1 MTDKMTV
8 AIAAGGTAGHINPAL
23 ALAEELRDRGHHVVF
38 VGQSR
43 KLEGRLVPEAGFDF
57 VPITVTGFDRS
68 RPWTALTSL
77 WRVNKAKR
85 ALANHFSKVG
95 KPDAAIGFGAY
106 VEVPLL
112 GWCKGAGVPYLLHEQ
127 NSVPGLAN
135 KMMNSHAARV
145 CISVPAARSV
155 FEREGD
161 PDHVLMTGNPVRRS
175 VIEGDRDRGRK
186 ALGVPED
193 ATLLL
198 VFGGSLGAQHLNE
211 RVTSLKNELLSRK
224 NLYVL
229 HSTGADGFEETERAL
244 ALTPEEAKRYRVQPY
259 IDNMGDMLAAADLV
273 LSRSGASSVAEIAA
287 LAVPRCSCRIRM
299 RRPTT
304 KPPMLVIWSTPGP
317 ACSAPMPI
325 STVLPLPMSCC
336 TWSMT
341 RRRATPCVRRRVVWL
356 RIEPPLFWRM
366 R

>member
-1 MTDKMTV
+1 MTRGRVYEGITMTDKMTV

-85 ALANHFSKVG
+85 ALASHFSKVG

-145 CISVPAARSV
+145 CISVPAARAV
-155 FEREGD
+155 FERDFE
-161 PDHVLMTGNPVRRS
+161 PVSAEAVARAREVLLACREVVCCVRAFGTGNARNAELLDAARETGIPVRHES
-175 VIEGDRDRGRK
+175 PHRK
-186 ALGVPED
+186 
-193 ATLLL
+193 
-198 VFGGSLGAQHLNE
+198 
-211 RVTSLKNELLSRK
+211 
-224 NLYVL
+224 
-229 HSTGADGFEETERAL
+229 
-244 ALTPEEAKRYRVQPY
+244 
-259 IDNMGDMLAAADLV
+259 
-273 LSRSGASSVAEIAA
+273 
-287 LAVPRCSCRIRM
+287 
-299 RRPTT
+299 
-304 KPPMLVIWSTPGP
+304 
-317 ACSAPMPI
+317 
-325 STVLPLPMSCC
+325 
-336 TWSMT
+336 
-341 RRRATPCVRRRVVWL
+341 
-356 RIEPPLFWRM
+356 
-366 R
+366 

>member
-85 ALANHFSKVG
+85 ALASHFSKVG

-112 GWCKGAGVPYLLHEQ
+112 GWCKDAGVPYLLHEQ

-135 KMMNSHAARV
+135 KMMNSH
-145 CISVPAARSV
+145 
-155 FEREGD
+155 
-161 PDHVLMTGNPVRRS
+161 
-175 VIEGDRDRGRK
+175 
-186 ALGVPED
+186 
-193 ATLLL
+193 
-198 VFGGSLGAQHLNE
+198 GS
-211 RVTSLKNELLSRK
+211 
-224 NLYVL
+224 
-229 HSTGADGFEETERAL
+229 
-244 ALTPEEAKRYRVQPY
+244 EAV
-259 IDNMGDMLAAADLV
+259 
-273 LSRSGASSVAEIAA
+273 AS
-287 LAVPRCSCRIRM
+287 
-299 RRPTT
+299 
-304 KPPMLVIWSTPGP
+304 
-317 ACSAPMPI
+317 
-325 STVLPLPMSCC
+325 
-336 TWSMT
+336 
-341 RRRATPCVRRRVVWL
+341 
-356 RIEPPLFWRM
+356 
-366 R
+366 

>member
-43 KLEGRLVPEAGFDF
+43 KLEGRLVPESGFDF

-85 ALANHFSKVG
+85 ALASHFSKVG

-145 CISVPAARSV
+145 CISVPAARAV

-175 VIEGDRDRGRK
+175 VIEGDRARGRK

-211 RVTSLKNELLSRK
+211 RAVSLKNELLSI
-224 NLYVL
+224 
-229 HSTGADGFEETERAL
+229 G
-244 ALTPEEAKRYRVQPY
+244 
-259 IDNMGDMLAAADLV
+259 
-273 LSRSGASSVAEIAA
+273 
-287 LAVPRCSCRIRM
+287 
-299 RRPTT
+299 
-304 KPPMLVIWSTPGP
+304 
-317 ACSAPMPI
+317 
-325 STVLPLPMSCC
+325 
-336 TWSMT
+336 
-341 RRRATPCVRRRVVWL
+341 
-356 RIEPPLFWRM
+356 
-366 R
+366 

>member
-85 ALANHFSKVG
+85 ALASHFSKVG
-95 KPDAAIGFGAY
+95 KPDAAVGFGAY

-175 VIEGDRDRGRK
+175 VIEGDRARGRK
-186 ALGVPED
+186 FPR
-193 ATLLL
+193 TL
-198 VFGGSLGAQHLNE
+198 
-211 RVTSLKNELLSRK
+211 RCC
-224 NLYVL
+224 
-229 HSTGADGFEETERAL
+229 
-244 ALTPEEAKRYRVQPY
+244 
-259 IDNMGDMLAAADLV
+259 
-273 LSRSGASSVAEIAA
+273 SS
-287 LAVPRCSCRIRM
+287 LAVHLAPSTSTSAWFRSKTSCFRARTSMCCIRRVPTAL
-299 RRPTT
+299 RRP
-304 KPPMLVIWSTPGP
+304 
-317 ACSAPMPI
+317 SA
-325 STVLPLPMSCC
+325 L
-336 TWSMT
+336 
-341 RRRATPCVRRRVVWL
+341 
-356 RIEPPLFWRM
+356 WR
-366 R
+366 

>member
-1 MTDKMTV
+1 MTRGRVYEGITMTDKMTV

-85 ALANHFSKVG
+85 ALARHFSKVG

-112 GWCKGAGVPYLLHEQ
+112 GWCKDAGVPYLLHEQ

-145 CISVPAARSV
+145 CISVPAARAV

-161 PDHVLMTGNPVRRS
+161 PDHVLMPGNPVRRS
-175 VIEGDRDRGRK
+175 VIEGARARGRK
-186 ALGVPED
+186 TLGVPED

-211 RVTSLKNELLSRK
+211 RVASLKSEQLPRET
-224 NLYVL
+224 LYIL
-229 HSTGADGFEETERAL
+229 HSAICWLRPIWCA
-244 ALTPEEAKRYRVQPY
+244 RVP
-259 IDNMGDMLAAADLV
+259 
-273 LSRSGASSVAEIAA
+273 
-287 LAVPRCSCRIRM
+287 VPRAWPRSPRLPCPRYSCRIRTP
-299 RRPTT
+299 RPTT
-304 KPPMLVIWSTPGP
+304 RPRMRATWSMPAP
-317 ACSAPMPI
+317 ACFAPMPI
-325 STVLPLPMSCC
+325 SMPLPLPTSCC
-336 TWSMT
+336 T
-341 RRRATPCVRRRVVWL
+341 
-356 RIEPPLFWRM
+356 
-366 R
+366 

>member
-43 KLEGRLVPEAGFDF
+43 KLEGRLVPESGFDF

-85 ALANHFSKVG
+85 ALASHFSKVG

-145 CISVPAARSV
+145 CISVPAARAV

-175 VIEGDRDRGRK
+175 VIEGDRARGR
-186 ALGVPED
+186 
-193 ATLLL
+193 
-198 VFGGSLGAQHLNE
+198 
-211 RVTSLKNELLSRK
+211 
-224 NLYVL
+224 
-229 HSTGADGFEETERAL
+229 
-244 ALTPEEAKRYRVQPY
+244 
-259 IDNMGDMLAAADLV
+259 
-273 LSRSGASSVAEIAA
+273 
-287 LAVPRCSCRIRM
+287 
-299 RRPTT
+299 
-304 KPPMLVIWSTPGP
+304 
-317 ACSAPMPI
+317 
-325 STVLPLPMSCC
+325 
-336 TWSMT
+336 
-341 RRRATPCVRRRVVWL
+341 
-356 RIEPPLFWRM
+356 
-366 R
+366 

>member
-1 MTDKMTV
+1 
-8 AIAAGGTAGHINPAL
+8 
-23 ALAEELRDRGHHVVF
+23 
-38 VGQSR
+38 
-43 KLEGRLVPEAGFDF
+43 
-57 VPITVTGFDRS
+57 
-68 RPWTALTSL
+68 
-77 WRVNKAKR
+77 
-85 ALANHFSKVG
+85 
-95 KPDAAIGFGAY
+95 
-106 VEVPLL
+106 
-112 GWCKGAGVPYLLHEQ
+112 
-127 NSVPGLAN
+127 
-135 KMMNSHAARV
+135 MMNSHAARV

-175 VIEGDRDRGRK
+175 VIEGDRARGRK

-211 RVTSLKNELLSRK
+211 RVVSLKNELLSRK

-287 LAVPRCSCRIRM
+287 LAVPSVLV
-299 RRPTT
+299 PYPHATADHQTT
-304 KPPMLVIWSTPGP
+304 NARYLVDAGAGVLCADADIDG
-317 ACSAPMPI
+317 SAFADE
-325 STVLPLPMSCC
+325 LLH
-336 TWSMT
+336 WSMT

-356 RIEPPLFWRM
+356 RIGLPLFWPM

>member
-1 MTDKMTV
+1 MTV
-8 AIAAGGTAGHINPAL
+8 GTALCSWASRASSRVVWSPRLGLILCP
-23 ALAEELRDRGHHVVF
+23 LR
-38 VGQSR
+38 S
-43 KLEGRLVPEAGFDF
+43 P
-57 VPITVTGFDRS
+57 GFDRS

-85 ALANHFSKVG
+85 AIASHFSKVG

-112 GWCKGAGVPYLLHEQ
+112 GWCKDAGVPYLLHEQ

-175 VIEGDRDRGRK
+175 VIEGDRARGRK

-211 RVTSLKNELLSRK
+211 RVASLKNELLSRK

-229 HSTGADGFEETERAL
+229 HSTG
-244 ALTPEEAKRYRVQPY
+244 
-259 IDNMGDMLAAADLV
+259 
-273 LSRSGASSVAEIAA
+273 
-287 LAVPRCSCRIRM
+287 CRR
-299 RRPTT
+299 
-304 KPPMLVIWSTPGP
+304 L
-317 ACSAPMPI
+317 
-325 STVLPLPMSCC
+325 
-336 TWSMT
+336 
-341 RRRATPCVRRRVVWL
+341 
-356 RIEPPLFWRM
+356 
-366 R
+366 